1 MWEQDTVVVPRDSEW
16 FSVWDGNRNLVPLKE
31 QEMYTGDYIGLKS
44 LYEAGKM
51 FFYSGAGDHM
61 HLESYMIDNYLRPL
75 LLDETPMA
83 SQY

>member
-1 MWEQDTVVVPRDSEW
+1 
-16 FSVWDGNRNLVPLKE
+16 
-31 QEMYTGDYIGLKS
+31 MYTGDFIGLKS
-44 LYEAGKM
+44 LYDAGKM
-51 FFYSGAGDHM
+51 FFYSGAGEHM